1 MNGKQHLVTG
11 LAAGAA
17 YAGVS
22 GQSPVLIAPLAL
34 VAGVAALMPD
44 LDKDNA
50 LLSSWLPW
58 LSWLVRRVSCGHR
71 GLTHLVPLWVALA
84 ALSVYATSGTNAPWL
99 APLVGAWWAGGLLHL
114 AEDAMTKDGVPLIPG
129 LWTHWHIT
137 PRWFHFRSD
146 SLVATLV
153 AGLITI
159 ACIALVLVAYVPA
172 AHDALFTGIRAVVG
186 LPAVSAPGGAR

>member
-1 MNGKQHLVTG
+1 MNGVPHG
-11 LAAGAA
+11 LSATALGAA
-17 YAGVS
+17 SVPLVGA
-22 GQSPVLIAPLAL
+22 SPWMLAPCAI
-34 VAGVAALMPD
+34 VAGIAGLTPD
-44 LDKDNA
+44 LDTEHS
-50 LLSSWLPW
+50 LLSSRVPW
-58 LSWLVRRVSCGHR
+58 LSWLVRQVSFGHR

-186 LPAVSAPGGAR
+186 LPAVSAPVGAR